1 MKGREYRFTL
11 DVHKQ
16 GIQYTLSALKN
27 ETGSTKA
34 IISLCENAKPYLLQ
48 DDNITVVT
56 VSALKPDDKKVLN
69 DCTISGNSIIVE
81 ITAQMLAAVGDV
93 ICELELSSAD
103 ADGTLH
109 VIATPRFKI
118 DVGENLQDSLDIVS
132 TDEYQ
137 TLHRE
142 LLAIG
147 DLEKLRD
154 DMRGS
159 ATAAANSA
167 AESADNA
174 ALAEQYKNAAKQSA
188 DKSASSADDAM
199 NSVLATNRYFLLA
212 GQHATAAANSAT
224 AAANS
229 ATTAGEYKDT
239 AAQSAAAAAN
249 SAQAAENAKLA
260 CLALG
265 TTELTG
271 TELDVTASPQ
281 LENGFYKA
289 AQNMKL
295 VRAQGETEN
304 FYIPK
309 DAVFSVFVYYDS
321 EIGGDYTNFEIRL
334 LNDCLLP
341 EYNEVPAFRN
351 GYNYFY
357 ASTIM
362 GSELSYTV
370 VSKMATDYNLTAA
383 MQKIQSQIGLKTAA
397 LPDQSSVPS
406 AGSKAYLITACDQTA
421 KTFTLDGV
429 YGLAVGDVYSITASG
444 YANVED
450 VGKITAI
457 NGKVVTVDHLPVEN
471 GVGYGNAVPHS
482 DALPENFP
490 QGLAAPYFRI
500 IAKPTVGSQTIGTAA
515 LAGGISTEAQMDTAF
530 TTGKGS
536 KSVGKYG
543 IGMGNK
549 NTAYYAAAAIGG
561 NSNKAFGKNSGIISG
576 AGNKTNGY
584 AAFVGGGQNNEI
596 DGACGFGTGSWNKVP
611 GFNAAAFGLY
621 NESHGKN
628 DFVTGYRNY
637 SGPDGYCDG
646 LFGTSNTN
654 KGIRNFITGNGNN
667 AKEGTDSCILTGR
680 NNTLENASGC
690 ITEGNENK
698 IIGDNADKP
707 ILAGV
712 ALGGFNKIIHHYGA
726 ALGYNNTVG
735 SQSFAAGASNNAP
748 GWLRFALGQGLQ
760 VSDDRQVVVG
770 TYNKPQLGVAFMV
783 GNGTSDTAR
792 SNAFVVNKDGSAE
805 VATQGTKDNSVVTLG
820 TLEER
825 TAKLCGALTGLSRG
839 AVLCLND
846 ISPVEHQI
854 ELTAS
859 SKNLLN
865 LTLAK
870 NAQFFT
876 VTEKTENKI
885 CATAPNAENNQPVL
899 NLFNAKLPAGTY
911 TLSCSFSLEN
921 VPDAADNVN
930 ADRKNEILVFKDGSF
945 ITKTDAIIADGTYF
959 KQISFTLPAEAT
971 VRVGWYRNVC
981 DIKPDDSLYKVT
993 LSNIQLEFGE
1003 TATAYTPYLASLAG
1017 VRVTRYGKNLFN
1029 PATAELTGAQKTAS
1043 GVTFTAA
1050 SGSVDVKLPAGTYSI
1065 SFKRNKNGVLYLHNG
1080 KTESGYFSQIGAA
1093 ETSATFNYTADAD
1106 GYLRISSFT
1115 EGLAL
1120 TDLQIERASAATAY
1134 EPFTAK
1140 VYTADPNGSFAG
1152 VTSLYPVTTLLP
1164 GSTGVSLT
1172 AKYNKDINKAF
1183 AALQQAIISLGGNF

>member
-34 IISLCENAKPYLLQ
+34 IISLCENANPYLLQ

-56 VSALKPDDKKVLN
+56 VSALKPDGKKVLN
-69 DCTISGNSIIVE
+69 DCAIIGNCVVVE
-81 ITAQMLAAVGDV
+81 ITAQMLAAVGAV

-154 DMRGS
+154 DMQGS

-167 AESADNA
+167 AESADSATLA
-174 ALAEQYKNAAKQSA
+174 AQYKNAAKQSA
-188 DKSASSADDAM
+188 NKAASSADDAM
-199 NSVLATNRYFLLA
+199 NRVLAANQYFILA

-229 ATTAGEYKDT
+229 ATTAGEYKDA

-309 DAVFSVFVYYDS
+309 DAVFVVYKSYDS
-321 EIGGDYTNFEIRL
+321 EIGGDYTYYEVQL
-334 LNDCLLP
+334 LNGCLLG
-341 EYNEVPAFRN
+341 EVGETISPYSTGNR
-351 GYNYFY
+351 YFY
-357 ASTIM
+357 ARVSIM
-362 GSELSYTV
+362 GSIEYSFASTLATKRETTQAIKGLEQKLS
-370 VSKMATDYNLTAA
+370 TA
-383 MQKIQSQIGLKTAA
+383 
-397 LPDQSSVPS
+397 V
-406 AGSKAYLITACDQTA
+406 
-421 KTFTLDGV
+421 
-429 YGLAVGDVYSITASG
+429 
-444 YANVED
+444 
-450 VGKITAI
+450 
-457 NGKVVTVDHLPVEN
+457 
-471 GVGYGNAVPHS
+471 
-482 DALPENFP
+482 
-490 QGLAAPYFRI
+490 
-500 IAKPTVGSQTIGTAA
+500 
-515 LAGGISTEAQMDTAF
+515 
-530 TTGKGS
+530 
-536 KSVGKYG
+536 
-543 IGMGNK
+543 
-549 NTAYYAAAAIGG
+549 
-561 NSNKAFGKNSGIISG
+561 
-576 AGNKTNGY
+576 
-584 AAFVGGGQNNEI
+584 
-596 DGACGFGTGSWNKVP
+596 
-611 GFNAAAFGLY
+611 
-621 NESHGKN
+621 
-628 DFVTGYRNY
+628 
-637 SGPDGYCDG
+637 
-646 LFGTSNTN
+646 
-654 KGIRNFITGNGNN
+654 
-667 AKEGTDSCILTGR
+667 LTG
-680 NNTLENASGC
+680 AQQ
-690 ITEGNENK
+690 
-698 IIGDNADKP
+698 
-707 ILAGV
+707 
-712 ALGGFNKIIHHYGA
+712 F
-726 ALGYNNTVG
+726 
-735 SQSFAAGASNNAP
+735 
-748 GWLRFALGQGLQ
+748 
-760 VSDDRQVVVG
+760 
-770 TYNKPQLGVAFMV
+770 
-783 GNGTSDTAR
+783 
-792 SNAFVVNKDGSAE
+792 
-805 VATQGTKDNSVVTLG
+805 
-820 TLEER
+820 
-825 TAKLCGALTGLSRG
+825 CGALTGLSRG

-854 ELTAS
+854 GLFAE
-859 SKNLLN
+859 SKNLLD

-899 NLFNAKLPAGTY
+899 ELFNAKLPAGTY
-911 TLSCSFSLEN
+911 TLSCSISLEN
-921 VPDAADNVN
+921 VPDAADNVSS
-930 ADRKNEILVFKDGSF
+930 DRRNEILVFKDGTF

-959 KQISFTLPAEAT
+959 KQLSFTLPAEAT
-971 VRVGWYRNVC
+971 VRVGWYRNIC

-993 LSNIQLEFGE
+993 LSNVQLEFGE
-1003 TATAYTPYLASLAG
+1003 TATAYTPYLASLAD

-1029 PATAELTGAQKTAS
+1029 PGTAELTAAQKTAN

-1065 SFKRNKNGVLYLHNG
+1065 SFKRNKNGVLYLRNG
-1080 KTESGYFSQIGAA
+1080 KTESGSFSQIGAA
-1093 ETSATFNYTADAD
+1093 ETSATFNYTAETD

-1115 EGLAL
+1115 DGLELAN
-1120 TDLQIERASAATAY
+1120 LQIERASAATAY
-1134 EPFTAK
+1134 EPFTEK
-1140 VYTADPNGSFAG
+1140 VYTADPNGSFTG

-1164 GSTGVSLT
+1164 SSTGVSLT

>member
-1 MKGREYRFTL
+1 MSIFNGAAADIENN
-11 DVHKQ
+11 
-16 GIQYTLSALKN
+16 KN
-27 ETGSTKA
+27 
-34 IISLCENAKPYLLQ
+34 
-48 DDNITVVT
+48 
-56 VSALKPDDKKVLN
+56 KV
-69 DCTISGNSIIVE
+69 DE
-81 ITAQMLAAVGDV
+81 ITEA
-93 ICELELSSAD
+93 
-103 ADGTLH
+103 
-109 VIATPRFKI
+109 
-118 DVGENLQDSLDIVS
+118 S
-132 TDEYQ
+132 T
-137 TLHRE
+137 
-142 LLAIG
+142 
-147 DLEKLRD
+147 
-154 DMRGS
+154 
-159 ATAAANSA
+159 N
-167 AESADNA
+167 
-174 ALAEQYKNAAKQSA
+174 EQYPGAKAAYDLVKQQV
-188 DKSASSADDAM
+188 
-199 NSVLATNRYFLLA
+199 N
-212 GQHATAAANSAT
+212 
-224 AAANS
+224 
-229 ATTAGEYKDT
+229 
-239 AAQSAAAAAN
+239 
-249 SAQAAENAKLA
+249 
-260 CLALG
+260 G
-265 TTELTG
+265 TIKPIELTG

-321 EIGGDYTNFEIRL
+321 EIGGNYTNFEIRL

-370 VSKMATDYNLTAA
+370 VSKIATDYNLKAA
-383 MQKIQSQIGLKTAA
+383 MQEIQSQIGLKTAA
-397 LPDQSSVPS
+397 LPDQSSAPS

-500 IAKPTVGSQTIGTAA
+500 IAKPTVGSQSIGTAA
-515 LAGGISTEAQMDTAF
+515 LAGGIRTEAQMDTAF

-561 NSNKAFGKNSGIISG
+561 GSNKAFGKNSGIISG

-596 DGACGFGTGSWNKVP
+596 DGACGFGTGSFNKVP
-611 GFNAAAFGLY
+611 GFNAAGFGLY
-621 NESHGKN
+621 NESHGQN

-637 SGPDGYCDG
+637 SGPDSWCDG

-667 AKEGTDSCILTGR
+667 AKEGTDSCILTGQ
-680 NNTLENASGC
+680 NNTLENAFGC
-690 ITEGNENK
+690 ITTGNENK

-707 ILAGV
+707 ILAG
-712 ALGGFNKIIHHYGA
+712 A
-726 ALGYNNTVG
+726 A
-735 SQSFAAGASNNAP
+735 F
-748 GWLRFALGQGLQ
+748 GQGLT
-760 VSDDRQVVVG
+760 VSNDRQVVVG
-770 TYNKPQLGVAFMV
+770 TYNKSPDAAFIV

-792 SNAFVVNKDGSAE
+792 SNAFVINKDGSAE
-805 VATQGTKDNSVVTLG
+805 VGKQGTKDSSVVTLG
-820 TLEER
+820 ALEER
-825 TAKLCGALTGLSRG
+825 TAKLGGALTGLSRG

-854 ELTAS
+854 ELTAD

-899 NLFNAKLPAGTY
+899 DLFNAKLPAGTY
-911 TLSCSFSLEN
+911 TLSCSISLEN
-921 VPDAADNVN
+921 APDAADNVS
-930 ADRKNEILVFKDGSF
+930 ADRRNEILVFKDGAF
-945 ITKTDAIIADGTYF
+945 ITKTGAITADGTYF
-959 KQISFTLPAEAT
+959 KQLSFTLPAEAT

-1029 PATAELTGAQKTAS
+1029 PATAELTDAQKTAN

-1065 SFKRNKNGVLYLHNG
+1065 SFKRNKNGVLYLRNG

-1115 EGLAL
+1115 TGLELAN
-1120 TDLQIERASAATAY
+1120 LQIERANAATAY
-1134 EPFTAK
+1134 EPFTEK
-1140 VYTADPNGSFAG
+1140 VYTADQNGSFTG

-1164 GSTGVSLT
+1164 SSTGVSLT

>member
-34 IISLCENAKPYLLQ
+34 IISLCENANPYLLQ

-56 VSALKPDDKKVLN
+56 VSAIKPDGKKVLN
-69 DCTISGNSIIVE
+69 DCAIIGNCVVVE

-103 ADGTLH
+103 ADGALH

-154 DMRGS
+154 DMQGS
-159 ATAAANSA
+159 AAAAANSA
-167 AESADNA
+167 AESANSATESADCA

-188 DKSASSADDAM
+188 DTAGIYKSTAVQSATDAYDSAAAASQYKDMASQSA
-199 NSVLATNRYFLLA
+199 R
-212 GQHATAAANSAT
+212 AAANST
-224 AAANS
+224 
-229 ATTAGEYKDT
+229 TTAGEYKDA

-249 SAQAAENAKLA
+249 SAQAAENAKLD

-370 VSKMATDYNLTAA
+370 VSKIATDYNLKAA
-383 MQKIQSQIGLKTAA
+383 MQEIQSQIGLKTAA
-397 LPDQSSVPS
+397 LPDQSSAPS

-471 GVGYGNAVPHS
+471 GVGYGNAVPSS
-482 DALPENFP
+482 DSLPENFP

-500 IAKPTVGSQTIGTAA
+500 IAKPTVGSQSIGTAA
-515 LAGGISTEAQMDTAF
+515 LAGGISTEAQMDTSFA
-530 TTGKGS
+530 TGKGS

-543 IGMGNK
+543 VAMGNK

-561 NSNKAFGKNSGIISG
+561 ESNKAFGKNSAIIGGSSNKVNGHCSFATGAWNTVSG
-576 AGNKTNGY
+576 FYAAAIGRNNNVQADNSVATGMANDIVSLAKNSFAAGYGNKIYATSSSYNGY
-584 AAFVGGGQNNEI
+584 SSALGGYNKTYGMYEFT
-596 DGACGFGTGSWNKVP
+596 AGFGNVVRGTQAAALGASNVVDHDGSM
-611 GFNAAAFGLY
+611 AFGLY
-621 NESHGKN
+621 LK
-628 DFVTGYRNY
+628 T
-637 SGPDGYCDG
+637 
-646 LFGTSNTN
+646 
-654 KGIRNFITGNGNN
+654 
-667 AKEGTDSCILTGR
+667 GTDSQAITGR
-680 NNTLENASGC
+680 YNAIDS
-690 ITEGNENK
+690 K
-698 IIGDNADKP
+698 
-707 ILAGV
+707 
-712 ALGGFNKIIHHYGA
+712 A
-726 ALGYNNTVG
+726 A
-735 SQSFAAGASNNAP
+735 FI
-748 GWLRFALGQGLQ
+748 
-760 VSDDRQVVVG
+760 
-770 TYNKPQLGVAFMV
+770 V

-805 VATQGTKDNSVVTLG
+805 VGKQGTKDSSVVTLG

-825 TAKLCGALTGLSRG
+825 TAKLGGALTGLSRG

-854 ELTAS
+854 ELTAG

-899 NLFNAKLPAGTY
+899 ELFNAKLPAGTY
-911 TLSCSFSLEN
+911 TLSCSISLEN
-921 VPDAADNVN
+921 VPDAADNVDT
-930 ADRKNEILVFKDGSF
+930 DRRNEILVFKDGTF
-945 ITKTDAIIADGTYF
+945 ITKTDTITADGTYF
-959 KQISFTLPAEAT
+959 KQLSFTLPAEAT
-971 VRVGWYRNVC
+971 VRVGCYRNIC
-981 DIKPDDSLYKVT
+981 NIKPDDSLYKVT
-993 LSNIQLEFGE
+993 VSNVQLEFGE

-1017 VRVTRYGKNLFN
+1017 VRVTRCGKNLFN
-1029 PATAELTGAQKTAS
+1029 PATAELTGAQKTAN
-1043 GVTFTAA
+1043 GVTFTAS

-1065 SFKRNKNGVLYLHNG
+1065 SFKRNKNGVLYLRNG

-1093 ETSATFNYTADAD
+1093 ETSATFNYTAETD

-1115 EGLAL
+1115 TGLELAN
-1120 TDLQIERASAATAY
+1120 LQIERASAATAY

-1140 VYTADPNGSFAG
+1140 VYTADQNGSFAG
-1152 VTSLYPVTTLLP
+1152 ITSLYPVTTLLP
-1164 GSTGVSLT
+1164 GSTGVRLT